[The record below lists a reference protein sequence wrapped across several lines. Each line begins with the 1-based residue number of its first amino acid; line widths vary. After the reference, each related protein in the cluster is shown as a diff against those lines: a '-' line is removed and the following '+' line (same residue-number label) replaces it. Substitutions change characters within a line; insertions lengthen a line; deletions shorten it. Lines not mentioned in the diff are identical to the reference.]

1 MGSSEGDVWAA
12 AAGGGSGANNPGL
25 AAAGPGPGSGAAM
38 LGRSAVSYQNL
49 SPSGDLFSGGP
60 QRPDTYTA
68 RYTPRTIQLD
78 GR

>member
-1 MGSSEGDVWAA
+1 MV
-12 AAGGGSGANNPGL
+12 
-25 AAAGPGPGSGAAM
+25 
-38 LGRSAVSYQNL
+38 GRSAVSYQNL